1 MKIKSTIVAVLVLIS
16 YAAVAQTIP
25 IPPYP
30 KGYFQWP
37 LHLTPGIAANFGE
50 LRPNHYH
57 MGLDIRTDHKQ
68 NQQVFAAAE
77 GYIARVKIE
86 PQGFGRSIYIN
97 HPNGLTTVYAH
108 LNDFNPELEKYVTD
122 QQYQLKSWRVFL
134 DIPPDLFP
142 VKKDQFIAYS
152 GNTGGSQGPHL
163 HFEIRDTK
171 TDKVLNPLLFGMPI
185 NDNIPPDIYKLAVYN
200 RNSSVF
206 DESPKIY
213 AVKKVNGV
221 YIVPALIR
229 TVASKIS
236 FAIMAFD
243 RYENSGG
250 RNGIFQAL
258 LFDSTK
264 PIAGFQLDSISYNET
279 GDCNAHIDYRIRSKG
294 GGRLEHVSRLQGY
307 VVSPYHLINGDG
319 AVYISDDSIHKMH
332 IDVSDAYGN
341 TSVMQ
346 FQIQRGPMIQGSTSY
361 VWAGTNAFFFPNKEN
376 KFETEDFIIE
386 LPENCVYDVIHSS
399 FSSEGA
405 PPFKTYTINASD
417 IPVHGYF
424 TVKIKADIPAESQ
437 NKVVMMCAGR
447 GTPAYEKASLDSGW
461 YSAKFREFGSYKLLV

>member
-279 GDCNAHIDYRIRSKG
+279 RDCNAHIDYRIRSKG
-294 GGRLEHVSRLQGY
+294 GGWLEHVSRLPGY

-447 GTPAYEKASLDSGW
+447 GT
-461 YSAKFREFGSYKLLV
+461 